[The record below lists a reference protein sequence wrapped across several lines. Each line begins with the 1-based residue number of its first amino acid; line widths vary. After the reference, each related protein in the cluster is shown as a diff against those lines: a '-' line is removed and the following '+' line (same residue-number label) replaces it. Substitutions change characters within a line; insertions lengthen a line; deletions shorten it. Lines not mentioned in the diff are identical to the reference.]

1 MSRINISNTEN
12 FAELRQGNGY
22 YVDKTDFLEEFL
34 KDYQRPDH
42 FRSPGAATLFTRPH
56 RFGKTLFLS
65 MLAEFFDISK
75 DSAQLFA
82 GLKVS
87 SNEALCK
94 TWMNKYPVLF
104 VSLKRVTAKN
114 FEDALDKLG
123 RLIGDLCLKHRIL
136 LKSKKLD
143 REERKTLKALRKK
156 QASRNTLCE
165 ALLILSR
172 AMYYHYEKPAI
183 LLIDEYDVP
192 VAEAEENGYYDEMI
206 DFFKEF
212 FSNGLKTNEYLKMAV
227 LTGCLRIVRESVF
240 TGLNNLTCYGV
251 SDEKFSDIFGFTQT
265 EVDTLLTEA
274 GLAQRKEEVKNWYD
288 GYCFGDTQEVYCP
301 WSIMRYIDDAQ
312 GKPNTRPKAYW
323 LHTSANA
330 LLQRLID
337 GSTSDL
343 TDVIDTLLEGGS
355 FVAKLNLCPTYGQ
368 LSATPEN
375 IWSLLYQTGYLTRI
389 PKGMP
394 DKSLLPES
402 DLELLAIPNREIA
415 WLFREELEHWF
426 SKQVT
431 ASQRNGLC
439 TAFWKPD
446 AELFA
451 KLLSETLL
459 VSISMYDYKEHFY
472 HGMLAGIFIST
483 AAQTFSNLETGEG
496 RSDILIIDNRK
507 AAVIEVKRTTR
518 VQDLPALVEEGMQ
531 QIAAKQYDTRVKAIP
546 MVRTILHWSI
556 AFCKKTCLAKAR
568 IVRHEE

>member
-1 MSRINISNTEN
+1 MERTIRLPIGRTDFREIREGSCYYIDKTEN
-12 FAELRQGNGY
+12 IGRIIR
-22 YVDKTDFLEEFL
+22 D
-34 KDYQRPDH
+34 
-42 FRSPGAATLFTRPH
+42 GAKSILFTRPR
-56 RFGKTLFLS
+56 RFGKTTFQS
-65 MLAEFFDISK
+65 MLRAFFDIRE
-75 DSAQLFA
+75 DSRDIFS
-82 GLKVS
+82 GLAVMNDK
-87 SNEALCK
+87 EAAES
-94 TWMNKYPVLF
+94 WMNKCPVVFLTFKNIDGLSFDSAFSKLRWDVMELF
-104 VSLKRVTAKN
+104 QTYS
-114 FEDALDKLG
+114 FLDDGGLG
-123 RLIGDLCLKHRIL
+123 GDESAFR
-136 LKSKKLD
+136 S
-143 REERKTLKALRKK
+143 
-156 QASRNTLCE
+156 
-165 ALLILSR
+165 ILSGK
-172 AMYYHYEKPAI
+172 ASIDEISQSFYILAKLLYSHYSRKVI
-183 LLIDEYDVP
+183 FIIDEYDVP

-496 RSDILIIDNRK
+496 RSDILVIDNRK